1 MIRAILADDHEVVR
15 RGIKQVLEEQGDVE
29 IIRELSDGAQAVTS
43 YKRLKP
49 DVAIL
54 DISMPEI
61 DGLEAAKQILD
72 WDPSARIL
80 MLTMHPEEQYAI
92 RSLRAGVKGYITK
105 NAGAEELYKAVVSVS
120 QGRLYVSESGRE
132 SVITQLLT
140 KKNENS
146 LLDNLSDRELQVL
159 RMIASG
165 RKTREIAD
173 SLMLSVKTVE
183 TYRGRLM
190 AKTKL
195 HTVADLV
202 IFAREN
208 NLI

>member
-54 DISMPEI
+54 DISMPEM

>member
-54 DISMPEI
+54 DISMPEM

-165 RKTREIAD
+165 HKTREIAD

>member
-15 RGIKQVLEEQGDVE
+15 RGIKQLLEEQGDVE
-29 IIRELSDGAQAVTS
+29 IICESCDGLQAVMS
-43 YKRLKP
+43 YKTLKP
-49 DVAIL
+49 DIAIL
-54 DISMPEI
+54 DISMPEM
-61 DGLEAAKQILD
+61 DGLETAKQILD

-165 RKTREIAD
+165 
-173 SLMLSVKTVE
+173 
-183 TYRGRLM
+183 
-190 AKTKL
+190 
-195 HTVADLV
+195 H
-202 IFAREN
+202 
-208 NLI
+208 